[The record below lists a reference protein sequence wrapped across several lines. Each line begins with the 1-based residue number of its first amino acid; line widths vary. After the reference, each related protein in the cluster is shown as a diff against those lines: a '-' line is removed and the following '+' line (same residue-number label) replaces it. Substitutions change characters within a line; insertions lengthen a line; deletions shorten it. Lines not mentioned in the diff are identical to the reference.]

1 MADESPF
8 SGKIKID
15 ESYFGDRRMG
25 KRGCGAA
32 VKVAVF
38 GILKR
43 GGHVYTAVLPDLK
56 RRTLEPIIRERVRL
70 KSVVYTDSFPAYDK
84 LDVAGFKHYRIN
96 QLEGF
101 ADYNANGCTA
111 PINGIENIWNRAK
124 RRLSEYN
131 GIPTCHFELF
141 LKECERPFN
150 YGSPRALLATQ
161 SEWHPI

>member
-15 ESYFGDRRMG
+15 ESYFGGRRMG

-32 VKVAVF
+32 VKVAIF

-84 LDVAGFKHYRIN
+84 LNVAGLKHYP
-96 QLEGF
+96 
-101 ADYNANGCTA
+101 NGYSSA
-111 PINGIENIWNRAK
+111 
-124 RRLSEYN
+124 
-131 GIPTCHFELF
+131 
-141 LKECERPFN
+141 
-150 YGSPRALLATQ
+150 
-161 SEWHPI
+161 